1 MLICFLY
8 HSIKW
13 SGGGSVNVKFSDIS
27 FSIGVNL
34 GVDGSGK
41 PKIKAGKCSCDSG
54 PVKVKFRGGLAWIYN
69 LFSGKVGK
77 IIASQFQSKMCGIIQ
92 DLIDKNA
99 QESLSTIKVEVQLG
113 EFLTLDYRL
122 LAAPTVTS
130 EYIEADLKGEI
141 FWKSDKSEAPFTPP
155 AMATI
160 TDNKKM
166 VYITLSEY
174 IFNTM
179 TYQAHKHNIL
189 VFNLTSQN
197 IKSKDDALNTTC
209 TDICIGKLIPQIGK
223 SFPNSKV
230 ELHMKS
236 SKPPVTSIT
245 DGNLGV
251 AAQGDIDLYARKPDK
266 TLHHLFQIA
275 GTGSIAVK
283 LTINETVIHGSVE
296 DMKIKLNVSKS
307 SIGPV
312 NEKALQFLVDSAIK
326 TTITPMLNDL
336 GTKGFPMPSTDNL
349 KLNQFD
355 FKLLQNTML
364 IETNLKYIPEPTK
377 IKSTMCGI
385 VQNLIDNNAQKSLS
399 TMKVQVKLGKVLTL
413 DYRLMSA
420 PKATPQYMEASL
432 KGEILWTSDKT
443 EAPFAPQSMA
453 PITDS
458 KKMVYIT
465 LSDYVFNTMFYQAHK
480 HNMLVFNL
488 TSKNKASIK
497 VNLSIA
503 NEMIHGKLYDTKIQT
518 KVTNSAIG
526 TINDRALQFLVDS
539 AIITTIEPM
548 INGLGTTGFPMPS
561 TNDLQFQ
568 QSGIKLLSNTILIE
582 TDLKYAPKST
592 VLKFVPMN
600 ERYLAIEI

>member
-1 MLICFLY
+1 MWLFISVHVLCTLFS
-8 HSIKW
+8 SILATNPGFRLRITEDGLNYANQVAVDLVTKKVKTTKLPDQNGEGKNVKYSLSNLDIRNFQPPTSSITLASESDLQW
-13 SGGGSVNVKFSDIS
+13 KATNLALEIDGKFHYKYKKGFIKFSGGGSVNVKFSDIS
-27 FSIGVNL
+27 FSVGVNL

-41 PKIKAGKCSCDSG
+41 PTIKAGKCSCDSG
-54 PVKVKFRGGLAWIYN
+54 PVKVKFRGGLSWIYN

-77 IIASQFQSKMCGIIQ
+77 IIAGQFQSKMCGIIQ
-92 DLIDKNA
+92 NLIDKNA

-141 FWKSDKSEAPFTPP
+141 FWKSDKSEAPFAPP

-179 TYQAHKHNIL
+179 TYQAHQHNIL

-197 IKSKDDALNTTC
+197 IKAKNDALNTTC

-245 DGNLGV
+245 DGHLGV
-251 AAQGDIDLYARKPDK
+251 AAEGDIDLYARKPDK
-266 TLHHLFQIA
+266 SLHYLFRIA
-275 GTGSIAVK
+275 GAGSIAVK
-283 LTINETVIHGSVE
+283 LTMNETVIHGSVE

-377 IKSTMCGI
+377 T
-385 VQNLIDNNAQKSLS
+385 
-399 TMKVQVKLGKVLTL
+399 
-413 DYRLMSA
+413 
-420 PKATPQYMEASL
+420 
-432 KGEILWTSDKT
+432 
-443 EAPFAPQSMA
+443 
-453 PITDS
+453 
-458 KKMVYIT
+458 
-465 LSDYVFNTMFYQAHK
+465 
-480 HNMLVFNL
+480 
-488 TSKNKASIK
+488 
-497 VNLSIA
+497 
-503 NEMIHGKLYDTKIQT
+503 
-518 KVTNSAIG
+518 
-526 TINDRALQFLVDS
+526 
-539 AIITTIEPM
+539 
-548 INGLGTTGFPMPS
+548 
-561 TNDLQFQ
+561 
-568 QSGIKLLSNTILIE
+568 
-582 TDLKYAPKST
+582 KST
-592 VLKFVPMN
+592 VLKFVPRDRWKSIN
-600 ERYLAIEI
+600 NV